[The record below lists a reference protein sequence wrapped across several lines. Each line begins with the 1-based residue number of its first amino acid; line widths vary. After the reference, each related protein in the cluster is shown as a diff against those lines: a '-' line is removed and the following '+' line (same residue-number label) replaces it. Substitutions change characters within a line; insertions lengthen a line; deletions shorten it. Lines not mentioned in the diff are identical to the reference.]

1 VVLVDTSIRINHLRS
16 GNDPLANLLDEQEVL
31 GHPFV
36 IGEIALGDL
45 SNMSSLLKDLASL
58 PAAAVA
64 SDDEVLRF
72 IADQSLAGQG
82 IGLIDVHLLAAT
94 FLTLGSKLWTF
105 DKKLFAVAAR
115 MMIALD
121 P

>member
-1 VVLVDTSIRINHLRS
+1 M
-16 GNDPLANLLDEQEVL
+16 LDEQTVL

-36 IGEIALGDL
+36 IGEIALGELSSMSAILRDL
-45 SNMSSLLKDLASL
+45 SSL

-72 IADQSLAGQG
+72 IADHSLAGQG
-82 IGLIDVHLLAAT
+82 IGLIDVHLLAST
-94 FLTLGSKLWTF
+94 FLTLGSKLWTL
-105 DKKLFAVAAR
+105 DRRLLAVAAR
-115 MMIALD
+115 MKIGLD

>member
-1 VVLVDTSIRINHLRS
+1 VVLVDTSIWINHFRS
-16 GNDPLANLLDEQEVL
+16 GNDRLEKLLDEQKVL

-45 SNMSSLLKDLASL
+45 SNMSTILRDLSSLD
-58 PAAAVA
+58 AATVA
-64 SDDEVLRF
+64 TDDEVLRF
-72 IADQSLAGQG
+72 IVDQSLAGAG

-94 FLTLGSKLWTF
+94 FLTLGSKLWTL
-105 DKKLFAVAAR
+105 DRKLLAVAAR
-115 MMIALD
+115 MKIAFD